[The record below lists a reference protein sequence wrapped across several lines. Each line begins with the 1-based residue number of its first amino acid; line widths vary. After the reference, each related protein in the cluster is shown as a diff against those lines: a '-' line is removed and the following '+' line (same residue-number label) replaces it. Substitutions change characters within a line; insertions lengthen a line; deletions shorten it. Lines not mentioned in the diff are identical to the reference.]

1 MGRKSENKEKYGMT
15 KVELKKYEAT
25 YKKNL
30 NQYNRNKK
38 SVLFLIIF
46 LIIGIC
52 CVLFIPHTAG
62 VIAGWILIG
71 YNGLNLFLIGI
82 LGLMLTLYKKLLKRR
97 GSDVE

>member
-15 KVELKKYEAT
+15 KVELKKFEDT
-25 YKKNL
+25 YKKDL

-38 SVLFLIIF
+38 SVLFLIPF

-52 CVLFIPHTAG
+52 CVLFIPHIAG
-62 VIAGWILIG
+62 TVIGWILIG
-71 YNGLNLFLIGI
+71 YNGLNLFFILLIKMI
-82 LGLMLTLYKKLLKRR
+82 LIIFKKLLKSR

>member
-1 MGRKSENKEKYGMT
+1 MGRKSENKEKYGVT

-30 NQYNRNKK
+30 KQYNRNKK
-38 SVLFLIIF
+38 RVLFLIPF

-52 CVLFIPHTAG
+52 CVVFIPHIAG
-62 VIAGWILIG
+62 TVIGWILIG
-71 YNGLNLFLIGI
+71 YNGLNLFFI
-82 LGLMLTLYKKLLKRR
+82 GLMKLFLTIFKKFLKSG